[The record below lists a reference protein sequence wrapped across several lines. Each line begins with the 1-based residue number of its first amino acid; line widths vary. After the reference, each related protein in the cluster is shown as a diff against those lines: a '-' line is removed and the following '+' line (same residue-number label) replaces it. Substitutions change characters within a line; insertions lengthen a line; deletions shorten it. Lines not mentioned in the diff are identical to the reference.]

1 MRHQCERGIC
11 LLRQALLTIVMYHSK
26 GLNQPNLSHMLFHP
40 LQALEARALQSLAR
54 RREQAQNT
62 TGGPVSLGARVRASS
77 SPGRRPPLT
86 ALGRTAAAV
95 KRPVLTQP
103 RR

>member
-1 MRHQCERGIC
+1 M
-11 LLRQALLTIVMYHSK
+11 
-26 GLNQPNLSHMLFHP
+26 
-40 LQALEARALQSLAR
+40 
-54 RREQAQNT
+54 
-62 TGGPVSLGARVRASS
+62 SLGARVRASS

-95 KRPVLTQP
+95 KRPVLTRP